1 VAAATGNVTNQAVQF
16 QNNGAPSRQHLGP
29 SISCNGATMTFSPF
43 YMGNHVQ
50 PEIPVN
56 YESYVKN
63 ENWGFQVN
71 FMVPLDNEIQNRC
84 KSIGKR
90 QEEKMQLNYELVRID
105 NCSKL
110 LQKGL
115 MIKPGTRVSHI
126 CSDIVSIKEYLK
138 QQNPPKPKEKSLI
151 QKINPFNKK

>member
-1 VAAATGNVTNQAVQF
+1 
-16 QNNGAPSRQHLGP
+16 
-29 SISCNGATMTFSPF
+29 MTFSPF

-56 YESYVKN
+56 YDSYVKN

-84 KSIGKR
+84 KSIGAR

-110 LQKGL
+110 FQKGL
-115 MIKPGTRVSHI
+115 MLKPGTRVAHL
-126 CSDIVSIKEYLK
+126 CSDVIPISQYLK
-138 QQNPPKPKEKSLI
+138 SLKPDNTEEETDDISDI
-151 QKINPFNKK
+151 IGNCGRGI